1 MTASGHKVKQV
12 SKAKILGYTLSNDLN
27 HDKHI
32 SAMTANINNRL
43 YNIRK
48 ITHNSTVKAR
58 NILTKAIVIGKLNY
72 CLPLLCNARKAQ
84 ITDLNTLITKSC
96 RTIMGSRCP
105 RWTNEKLLNKCNMP
119 SIYQSINN
127 QALNYIHR
135 LQSTKIPTA
144 LYNMYKIPD
153 RPQRTN
159 QLLYPIYEP
168 KTKRLKASIF
178 FKYTQIYNQLP
189 FTLKT
194 LPKLKFKKHIKIHI
208 KNNNEYH
215 TIPNND
221 INGPDDSE

>member
-43 YNIRK
+43 YDIRK

-84 ITDLNTLITKSC
+84 ITDLNTLVTKSC

-189 FTLKT
+189 LTLKT
-194 LPKLKFKKHIKIHI
+194 LPKLKFKNNIKIHI

-215 TIPNND
+215 TIPNTG
-221 INGPDDSE
+221 INESDDSE